1 METQNVELCIDGFR
15 YFYRVYPNP
24 ESNFAPF
31 VLISGSFQSI
41 DTWKKHAKWLN
52 QFAPV
57 IVFDAPGVGLSDPLP
72 AHYGLDFLANSLLKV
87 LEMEGVSLVNLL
99 GVSYGTVVAY
109 SFARLYPH
117 KVNRMILSGIM
128 AEMPTDQAEN
138 IQKSIALLQAG
149 KKGDFVD
156 SVLQFLICQD
166 EQKPVAKRRSVE
178 RVLKSTVSTAS
189 TDDLEKYRQNMLRTI
204 MVSRLDLTDS
214 PDVPT
219 LVFTG
224 EHDTCTAPR
233 HCLKF
238 AAALSK
244 GIYTTIQKADHLCH
258 IEQFLTVVGL
268 AADFFLELPLEALEG
283 CTPVEYFDK
292 HLPIEIAA

>member
-1 METQNVELCIDGFR
+1 METQNIELCIDGFR
-15 YFYRVYPNP
+15 YFYKVYPNA

-41 DTWKKHAKWLN
+41 DGWKKHAEWLN

-57 IVFDAPGVGLSDPLP
+57 IVFDPPGVGLSDPLP

-87 LEMEGVSLVNLL
+87 LEMEEIPLVNLL
-99 GVSYGTVVAY
+99 GISYGTAVAY
-109 SFARLYPH
+109 GFAQLYPH
-117 KVNRMILSGIM
+117 KVNRMILAGSMKQIP
-128 AEMPTDQAEN
+128 AEQVKD
-138 IQKSIALLQAG
+138 IQKSLTLLREG
-149 KKGDFVD
+149 KKADFVD

-166 EQKPVAKRRSVE
+166 KQKFVAKRRSME
-178 RVLKSTVSTAS
+178 RVLRSIVSTAS
-189 TDDLEKYRQNMLRTI
+189 TDDLKKYEQNMLRAITL
-204 MVSRLDLTDS
+204 SHLDLTNS

-224 EHDTCTAPR
+224 EHDTCTNPR

-238 AAALSK
+238 AEALSK
-244 GIYTTIQKADHLCH
+244 GIYTTIQNADHLFYL
-258 IEQFLTVVGL
+258 EQFLTVVGL

-292 HLPIEIAA
+292 QLPMALAA